1 MLLYRSQQQPP
12 KCDFA
17 NAIRMVAIV
26 EEELGQVDQAKH
38 LWTEARELY
47 EAVNLQEGVEECSER
62 LAGLSR

>member
-1 MLLYRSQQQPP
+1 
-12 KCDFA
+12 
-17 NAIRMVAIV
+17 MVAIV
-26 EEELGQVDQAKH
+26 EEELGQVDQAKQ